1 MNCARFRFA
10 GRDFHD
16 RALQVPD
23 HSRSESRQALRPRLD
38 AAPQVGRGSDL
49 IQESETQKVFGQKS
63 LCCQEKP
70 ARPLHTHRGNGPRY
84 PGAVIVDTQR
94 RGRHPDAA
102 FRRADTEIAS
112 QREVG
117 SRAIRAIPHRA
128 NRRGRQFRKLVAR
141 SREWIAPPVNPE
153 NIVKFQTGAKH
164 AFASAFHDDGPDATG
179 GPKTADSLAQLPD
192 SREVEGIAFVAS
204 VQNQATNASV
214 HHDLHGAHS
223 WRSTMT
229 GAWSD
234 GRSQPRASRRTRA
247 SQMPPRSSEETQMW
261 SRRRP
266 RSESDQSRAL

>member
-16 RALQVPD
+16 RALQIPGR
-23 HSRSESRQALRPRLD
+23 SRSEGRQALRPRLD
-38 AAPQVGRGSDL
+38 AAAQIRRGSDL
-49 IQESETQKVFGQKS
+49 IQESETQEVPGQKS
-63 LCCQEKP
+63 LRCQEKP
-70 ARPLHTHRGNGPRY
+70 ARPLHTHRGDGPRY
-84 PGAVIVDTQR
+84 PGAVIVNTQR
-94 RGRHPDAA
+94 RSRHPDAT
-102 FRRADTEIAS
+102 FRRTNTEIAS

-117 SRAIRAIPHRA
+117 SRAIRAVPHRA
-128 NRRGRQFRKLVAR
+128 NRRDRQCGKLVAR
-141 SREWIAPPVNPE
+141 GREWIAPPVNPE
-153 NIVKFQTGAKH
+153 NVVKLQTGAKH
-164 AFASAFHDDGPDATG
+164 AFTGTFHDDGPDTPG
-179 GPKTADSLAQLPD
+179 GAETADSVPKLPD
-192 SREVEGIAFVAS
+192 FREVESIAFFDS

-214 HHDLHGAHS
+214 HHDLHGAHN

-247 SQMPPRSSEETQMW
+247 SRMPPRSSEETQMW